1 VTIKARFEPAPERTL
16 DTTLL
21 SANQVDAKHEL
32 SPNRRM
38 GEMEPIAKSFPKTLM
53 CTDPDDG
60 TAIATELFTTG
71 TEYDKRSVVEENC
84 IATLT
89 AIARPDADPECIL
102 QRTLL
107 EDIHNEF
114 SQSDVIT
121 EMVGDNIEVP

>member
-1 VTIKARFEPAPERTL
+1 MYLTE
-16 DTTLL
+16 DT
-21 SANQVDAKHEL
+21 AGRHPQRV
-32 SPNRRM
+32 
-38 GEMEPIAKSFPKTLM
+38 
-53 CTDPDDG
+53 
-60 TAIATELFTTG
+60 FTTG

-121 EMVGDNIEVP
+121 EMVGDNIEVT